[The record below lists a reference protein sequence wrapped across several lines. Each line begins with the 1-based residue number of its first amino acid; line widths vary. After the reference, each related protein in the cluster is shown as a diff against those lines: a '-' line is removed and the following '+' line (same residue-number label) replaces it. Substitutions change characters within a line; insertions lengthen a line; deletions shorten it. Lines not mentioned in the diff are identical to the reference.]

1 MKNNIQKIIKT
12 ISTGVFALVMMA
24 SIVGNNVF
32 AAINPASGAGAP
44 SGIASTIATAT
55 GTCTP
60 APCSA
65 ADNAGAGISKII
77 VQVGQ
82 ILAFIIV
89 ALSVIYILLGA
100 YNWMQG
106 KEEDGK
112 KMLRNAVI
120 GLVVALAA
128 FVIAQG
134 AAYLASAFLK

>member
-1 MKNNIQKIIKT
+1 MKNTIQKITKT
-12 ISTGVFALVMMA
+12 ISAGVFALVMMA
-24 SIVGNNVF
+24 SVVGTNVF
-32 AAINPASGAGAP
+32 AVLKPEDGAGT
-44 SGIASTIATAT
+44 STGTGVIGTAIATAKT
-55 GTCTP
+55 GNTDT
-60 APCSA
+60 A
-65 ADNAGAGISKII
+65 ATGISTII
-77 VQVGQ
+77 VQIGQ
-82 ILAFIIV
+82 ILAFLIV